1 MAPIVEFEGKTVEGA
16 VKEASEKLNIPAR
29 KLKHD
34 VISYGSSGIFGLV
47 GTKRAKIRVS
57 VAESAMP
64 KVQEEP
70 IEKMPSESEEA
81 VSLVEEAFGETRSA
95 NESEEVVSLVEE
107 AFGETRSDTEDT
119 ADVEQLGREALQTM
133 IDTITPDT
141 AIETD
146 RNGEKLFFNITGGN
160 SAILIGKRGQTLEA
174 MQYLVEKIVNKQ
186 SEGRVRVE
194 IDVEGY
200 LEKKKEKLVSLALRL
215 SEKVKQTQKPAMVGQ
230 LNGYDRRIV
239 HLALKA
245 DSEVRTHSIGEGYIR
260 KLKIFPKQRR
270 RGGESSKTESK

>member
-1 MAPIVEFEGKTVEGA
+1 M
-16 VKEASEKLNIPAR
+16 NIPTR

-47 GTKRAKIRVS
+47 GAKRAKIRVS

-64 KVQEEP
+64 KAQEEP
-70 IEKMPSESEEA
+70 IEKVPSESEEA

>member
-47 GTKRAKIRVS
+47 GAKRAKIRVS

-64 KVQEEP
+64 TAPEEP
-70 IEKMPSESEEA
+70 TEKTPS
-81 VSLVEEAFGETRSA
+81 
-95 NESEEVVSLVEE
+95 ESEEVVSLVEE
-107 AFGETRSDTEDT
+107 AFEETRIDKEDP
-119 ADVEQLGREALQTM
+119 ADVEQIGRDALQTM
-133 IDTITPDT
+133 VDYITSDT
-141 AIETD
+141 AIETEWKEE
-146 RNGEKLFFNITGGN
+146 RLFFNITGGN

-186 SEGRVRVE
+186 SEKRVRIE

-215 SEKVKQTQKPAMVGQ
+215 GEKVKQTKKPATVGQ
-230 LNGYDRRIV
+230 LNAYDRRIV

-245 DSEVRTHSIGEGYIR
+245 DSEIRSHSMGEGYFR

-270 RGGESSKTESK
+270 RGGKSSKTENK

>member
-16 VKEASEKLNIPAR
+16 VKEASEKLNIPTR

-47 GTKRAKIRVS
+47 GAKRAKIRVS

-64 KVQEEP
+64 KAQEEP
-70 IEKMPSESEEA
+70 IEKVPS
-81 VSLVEEAFGETRSA
+81 
-95 NESEEVVSLVEE
+95 ESEEVVSLVEE
-107 AFGETRSDTEDT
+107 AFGETLSDTED
-119 ADVEQLGREALQTM
+119 AAAVEQLGREALQTM

-146 RNGEKLFFNITGGN
+146 RKGETLFFNITGGN

-215 SEKVKQTQKPAMVGQ
+215 GEKVKQTQKPAMVGQ

-270 RGGESSKTESK
+270 RGGESSKTENK